1 MGIDAQD
8 EVMGRLLFLPGGTLA
23 GDNVALRSEVIVVLR
38 ERRLAL
44 VEEMA
49 AAVRRAGLAHVLEL
63 GQVSLERRLETAT
76 RTVLDAWEHDRP
88 LRAAELEALRQHGV
102 AVARAGMPL
111 WRLLNA
117 VHHASRAGWDY
128 AAAQAIAVVED
139 SSRPRLAAR
148 LVGDLS
154 VDALELATRTQAQLA
169 AGYGE
174 VTPSRRPSGTEIG
187 GLPAPVRRP

>member
-1 MGIDAQD
+1 MGIDAPD
-8 EVMGRLLFLPGGTLA
+8 ETMGRLLFLPVGSVA
-23 GDNVALRSEVIVVLR
+23 GDTVALRSEVILVLR
-38 ERRLAL
+38 ERRAAM

-49 AAVRRAGLAHVLEL
+49 TVVRRSGLSHVLEL
-63 GQVSLERRLETAT
+63 GHVALERRLDAAA
-76 RTVLDAWEHDRP
+76 RTVLGAWEHDRP
-88 LRAAELEALRQHGV
+88 LRAAELEALRQHGI

-128 AAAQAIAVVED
+128 AVAQAVAVVED
-139 SSRPRLAAR
+139 SRRPHLAAR

-154 VDALELATRTQAQLA
+154 VEALELATRAQAQLA

-174 VTPSRRPSGTEIG
+174 VAQSRRTGAEMG
-187 GLPAPVRRP
+187 ALPAPVRRP